1 MPEIGTS
8 GLMSGDGK
16 RGDGQGPQAT
26 APILDSTAA
35 DIGPSLRTT
44 RHALIGRRIAAASEI
59 VDLTRMQ
66 EKTREEISVSTTRD
80 GLTKK
85 AVGLERAKQSRD
97 NNHAER
103 HAKKPKNHGH
113 MKLL

>member
-1 MPEIGTS
+1 
-8 GLMSGDGK
+8 
-16 RGDGQGPQAT
+16 
-26 APILDSTAA
+26 
-35 DIGPSLRTT
+35 
-44 RHALIGRRIAAASEI
+44 
-59 VDLTRMQ
+59 MQ
-66 EKTREEISVSTTRD
+66 KKAREEIVSTTRD

-103 HAKKPKNHGH
+103 NAKKPKNHGH

>member
-66 EKTREEISVSTTRD
+66 EKTREETRD

-103 HAKKPKNHGH
+103 HAKKPKDHGH